1 MYTPHKKYSLLDSF
15 KTNVVYR
22 CRRDIVCK
30 NGVFERDSPVYIEYF
45 KTDRSSV
52 HPDVEYIKIF
62 DFRDYLKLSSRKSK
76 TQDIPQN
83 VNGYNFEYYFKR
95 DDEATKLVK
104 NSEDLNSI
112 DKYEFMNRLLNRIS
126 VALTVIFSIL
136 VVLGIGSFLTKWAL
150 ENVIGPR
157 MSDIFTAIYKTSL
170 TSSIFVL
177 VLLAIFTLIK
187 NKLIGKAKYS
197 YMSSLNDICEQV
209 YNSSTEEDSV
219 EEDSVKDDTVE
230 DNAVEE
236 NDSVEDKTVVISKED
251 SSKNEDVSE
260 DTSIEGTE
268 NYDNNWFTESIDNFF
283 NKKEN

>member
-95 DDEATKLVK
+95 DDEATELVK

-157 MSDIFTAIYKTSL
+157 MSDIFTATYKTSL

-177 VLLAIFTLIK
+177 ILLAIFTLIK

-209 YNSSTEEDSV
+209 YNSSIEDSAEEDS
-219 EEDSVKDDTVE
+219 TE
-230 DNAVEE
+230 DNSTEDNVVEE
-236 NDSVEDKTVVISKED
+236 NDSVENKTTVISKED
-251 SSKNEDVSE
+251 ASKNEDVSK
-260 DTSIEGTE
+260 DTPVEGTE